1 MTYHVLDLEQYPRRA
16 HFEYFR
22 TMANPYVGI
31 TVEVD
36 ITDFLRGCR
45 ERNCPFFLTFLH
57 TVSRAANAVPELRQ
71 RILGEDIVLFDHCDT
86 SHTVLHDDGTYS
98 YCRLNC
104 AKPLAEFLP
113 EAAKAHA
120 DAKLHPTLDDGDDA
134 LSLLFISCL
143 PWVSYTALVQPIP
156 TPADSNPRITWGKY
170 FSRGDRTLLPVTLLA
185 HHALVDGIHL
195 SAFYE
200 ALNRCLAEAFSA
212 ES

>member
-1 MTYHVLDLEQYPRRA
+1 MNYSVLDLEQYPRRA

-22 TMANPYVGI
+22 KMANPYVGI

-36 ITDFLRGCR
+36 ITDFLRDCR
-45 ERNCPFFLTFLH
+45 ERGYPFFLTFLH

-71 RILGEDIVLFDHCDT
+71 RIMGEDIVIFDCCDT
-86 SHTVLHDDGTYS
+86 SHTVLCDDGTYS
-98 YCRLNC
+98 YCRLDC
-104 AKPLAEFLP
+104 ARPLEEFLP

-134 LSLLFISCL
+134 LGLLFLSCL

-156 TPADSNPRITWGKY
+156 MPADSNPRITWGKY

-195 SAFYE
+195 FAFYE
-200 ALNRCLAEAFSA
+200 ALDRRLFETFWA
-212 ES
+212 